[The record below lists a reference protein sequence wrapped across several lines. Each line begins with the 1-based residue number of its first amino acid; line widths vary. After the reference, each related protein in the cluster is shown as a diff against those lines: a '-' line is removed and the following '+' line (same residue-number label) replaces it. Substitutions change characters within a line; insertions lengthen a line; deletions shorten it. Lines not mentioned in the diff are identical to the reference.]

1 MNSPAGQWRESIAWL
16 AGRVSVAFMGWGKL
30 LALGVAV
37 SSAAWMFSPA
47 ARAQDPAGIEVGR
60 AMFLK
65 GDYAECLE
73 FSRLTTP
80 NGEDFQEFAALEI
93 RTLLETG
100 NLTDALKRGMILW
113 RRAPF
118 DPELTLA
125 MAGALRANGQ
135 SAQAQAAMER
145 ALQVAPAPPVAG
157 DSRGTVAYGELLLAA
172 GLDAKGV
179 LNRYLEPAKKADP
192 AGREAY
198 LAIGRLALANHDRE
212 LAGENF
218 REGLKRFPGD
228 PEFLLGMAK
237 SGLEL
242 PEDQRKPDEGILTY
256 ADLALR
262 ANPKFT
268 AALLFKAE
276 QFAGRKNFKE
286 AKATLEKLLAVNPAH
301 PEAWAQLAALA
312 YLEEDSAAAEKAL
325 KEARKFWR
333 TNPAVSKTVGVT
345 LAAHYR
351 FAEAIKFLRQ
361 ASQEDPRDA
370 SIRLELGSN
379 QLRFGQLE
387 DGWQN
392 VALAHDADPY
402 NVAAFNLITLRDK
415 LQGYPV
421 REKDGVRLRMSPED
435 MAVFG
440 ARALDLAARAKR
452 TLADKYKITL
462 SQPVMVE
469 MLPRQEDFAIRTFGL
484 PGGEAFLGVCFGPLI
499 TMTSPRGR
507 LGRANWE
514 AVLWHEMAHTITL
527 DATRHRIPR
536 WLSEGISVYEERQV
550 DPGWGQGMTAEYRER
565 FLSGKMPAIVK
576 LDESFAGPDI
586 MFGYYHASLV
596 VEFMIGRF
604 GIGTMRSFLADLSA
618 GKPLEQA
625 LAKRTLPLAQLE
637 AAFQEYAEKLATAYG
652 PDLDWSPLTDAEYIA
667 YREDPA
673 AWVAAHP
680 NRYAATMMWVSKLME
695 DKDWQQ
701 AKAQLEKIIAA
712 EPDNREEF
720 NPYQALSLACRGLG
734 DEAGERAALT
744 RLLQIDSN
752 ASEAAARLVELSG
765 SLPASERLATADRML
780 ETNPFQ
786 EQAYRKLAA
795 AAKETGAA
803 GRSRD
808 AFKSLLALEPRDASR
823 LHYEL
828 ATLLRDSDPKAARR
842 EVLKALEEN
851 PRFELA
857 LEFLVR
863 LPPSP

>member
-1 MNSPAGQWRESIAWL
+1 MKSAKIVRLGA
-16 AGRVSVAFMGWGKL
+16 
-30 LALGVAV
+30 ALFGAMAV
-37 SSAAWMFSPA
+37 FSSAA
-47 ARAQDPAGIEVGR
+47 AQNATGIAVGQ

-73 FSRLTTP
+73 FSRLAKP
-80 NGEDFQEFAALEI
+80 NGVDFPAFAALEI

-100 NLTDALKRGMILW
+100 NVAEALKRGMTLW

-118 DPELTLA
+118 DPELALA
-125 MAGALRANGQ
+125 MAAALRANGQ
-135 SAQAQAAMER
+135 AAQAQAVMER
-145 ALQVAPAPPVAG
+145 ALQVEPTPPAAG
-157 DSRGTVAYGELLLAA
+157 DSRATVAYGELLLAA
-172 GLDAKGV
+172 GLDAKEV
-179 LNRYLEPAKKADP
+179 LNRYLEPAKKANP

-218 REGLKRFPGD
+218 RDGLKKFPND
-228 PEFLLGMAK
+228 PEFLLGMAR

-242 PEDQRKPDEGILTY
+242 PQDQRISDEGILTY

-276 QFAGRKNFKE
+276 QLSGRKNFKD
-286 AKATLEKLLAVNPAH
+286 AKVTLKSLLEVNPAH
-301 PEAWAQLAALA
+301 PEAWAQSAALA
-312 YLEEDSAAAEKAL
+312 FLEEDTAGAEKAL

-333 TNPAVSKTVGVT
+333 NNPTVSKTVGVT

-361 ASQEDPRDA
+361 ASDEDPRDP

-379 QLRFGQLE
+379 QLRFGQLDE
-387 DGWQN
+387 GWEN
-392 VALAHDADPY
+392 VAFAHDADPY
-402 NVAAFNLITLRDK
+402 NVAAFNLITLREK
-415 LQGYPV
+415 LKNYPV

-440 ARALDLAARAKR
+440 DRALELAARAKR
-452 TLADKYKITL
+452 TLADKYKISL

-565 FLSGKMPAIVK
+565 FLSGKMPDVVK

-596 VEFMIGRF
+596 VEFIIDRF
-604 GIGTMRSFLADLSA
+604 GIGAMHSILADLSA
-618 GKPLEQA
+618 GKPLDQA
-625 LAKRTLPLAQLE
+625 LAKRTLPIADLE
-637 AAFQEYAEKLATAYG
+637 SAFQDFAKKLASAYG
-652 PDLDWSPLTDAEYIA
+652 PDLDWSPMADADYIA

-680 NRYAATMMWVSKLME
+680 KRYAATMMWVSKLME
-695 DKDWQQ
+695 DKDWKP
-701 AKAQLEKIIAA
+701 AKAQLEKVIAA
-712 EPDNREEF
+712 EPNNREEY
-720 NPYQALSLACRGLG
+720 NPYQALSLVCRGLG
-734 DEAGERAALT
+734 DETGERAALT
-744 RLLQIDSN
+744 KLLQIDSN
-752 ASEAAARLVELSG
+752 SSEASARLLELSG
-765 SLPASERLATADRML
+765 ALPASDRLATADRML

-803 GRSRD
+803 GRSRE

-828 ATLLRDSDPKAARR
+828 ATLLRDSDPQAARR

>member
-1 MNSPAGQWRESIAWL
+1 MKG
-16 AGRVSVAFMGWGKL
+16 GKTIR
-30 LALGVAV
+30 LGVAV
-37 SSAAWMFSPA
+37 ACVAWVFPPTA
-47 ARAQDPAGIEVGR
+47 WAQALTGIEVGR

-73 FSRLTTP
+73 LSRLAKP
-80 NGEDFQEFAALEI
+80 NEEDFAALAALEI

-100 NLTDALKRGMILW
+100 NVTDALKRGMVLW

-118 DPELTLA
+118 DPELALA
-125 MAGALRANGQ
+125 MAGAMRANGQ
-135 SAQAQAAMER
+135 ATQAQAVMER
-145 ALQVAPAPPVAG
+145 ALQVQLPPPAAG
-157 DSRGTVAYGELLLAA
+157 NSRGTVAYGELLLAA
-172 GLDAKGV
+172 GLDAKEV

-192 AGREAY
+192 AGRDGY

-237 SGLEL
+237 SGVEL
-242 PEDQRKPDEGILTY
+242 PEDQQKLDEGILSY
-256 ADLALR
+256 VDLALR
-262 ANPKFT
+262 ANPKST
-268 AALLFKAE
+268 AALLVKAD
-276 QFAGRKNFKE
+276 QLAGRKNFKE
-286 AKATLEKLLAVNPAH
+286 AKATLEKLIAVNPAH

-312 YLEEDSAAAEKAL
+312 LLEEDSAGAEKAL

-333 TNPAVSKTVGVT
+333 TSPAVSKTVGVT

-361 ASQEDPRDA
+361 ASQEDPNDA
-370 SIRLELGSN
+370 SIRLELGAN

-387 DGWQN
+387 EGWEN

-415 LQGYPV
+415 LRNFPV
-421 REKDGVRLRMSPED
+421 REKDGVMLRMSPED

-440 ARALDLAARAKR
+440 DRALDLAVRAKR
-452 TLADKYKITL
+452 TLAEKYKISL

-514 AVLWHEMAHTITL
+514 AVLWHEMTHTITL

-550 DPGWGQGMTAEYRER
+550 RPGWGQGMTAEYRER

-596 VEFMIGRF
+596 VDFLIGRF
-604 GIGTMRSFLADLSA
+604 GIETMRSFLADLSA

-625 LAKRTLPLAQLE
+625 LAKRTLPLAELE
-637 AAFQEYAEKLATAYG
+637 TAFQEHAKKFSAAYG
-652 PDLDWSPLTDAEYIA
+652 PDLDWSPLTDDEYVA
-667 YREDPA
+667 YRDDPA
-673 AWVAAHP
+673 AWVSAHP
-680 NRYAATMMWVSKLME
+680 KRYAATMMWVSKLTE
-695 DKDWQQ
+695 DKDWEK
-701 AKAQLEKIIAA
+701 AKALLEKIIAA
-712 EPDNREEF
+712 EADNREEF
-720 NPYQALSLACRGLG
+720 NPYQALSLVCRGLG
-734 DEAGERAALT
+734 DEKGERAALT
-744 RLLQIDSN
+744 KLLQIDSN
-752 ASEAAARLVELSG
+752 ASEAAARLLELSG
-765 SLPASERLATADRML
+765 SLPAADRLAAADRML

-786 EQAYRKLAA
+786 EQAYRTLAT

-803 GRSRD
+803 DRSRD
-808 AFKSLLALEPRDASR
+808 AFKSLLALAPRDASR

-828 ATLLRDSDPKAARR
+828 ATLLRNSDPKAARR

-863 LPPSP
+863 LPQSP

>member
-1 MNSPAGQWRESIAWL
+1 
-16 AGRVSVAFMGWGKL
+16 
-30 LALGVAV
+30 
-37 SSAAWMFSPA
+37 
-47 ARAQDPAGIEVGR
+47 
-60 AMFLK
+60 MFLK

-73 FSRLTTP
+73 LSRLAKP
-80 NGEDFQEFAALEI
+80 NDADFQAFAALEI

-100 NLTDALKRGMILW
+100 NVNDALKRGMILW

-118 DPELTLA
+118 DPELALA
-125 MAGALRANGQ
+125 MAAAMRANGQ
-135 SAQAQAAMER
+135 VAQAQAVMER
-145 ALQVAPAPPVAG
+145 ALQVDPTPPVAG

-172 GLDAKGV
+172 GLDAKDV

-228 PEFLLGMAK
+228 PEFLLGMAE
-237 SGLEL
+237 SGVEL
-242 PEDQRKPDEGILTY
+242 PEDQQKPDDGILTY

-268 AALLFKAE
+268 AALLLKAD
-276 QFAGRKNFKE
+276 QLAGRKNFKE

-301 PEAWAQLAALA
+301 PEAWAQSAALSF
-312 YLEEDSAAAEKAL
+312 LKEDTAGAEKAL

-333 TNPAVSKTVGVT
+333 ANPIVSKTVGVT

-361 ASQEDPRDA
+361 ASEEDPRDPL
-370 SIRLELGSN
+370 IRLELGSN

-387 DGWQN
+387 EGWEN

-415 LQGYPV
+415 LKGYPV

-440 ARALDLAARAKR
+440 NRALDLAVRAKR
-452 TLADKYKITL
+452 ALAEKYGISL

-550 DPGWGQGMTAEYRER
+550 NSGWGQGMTAEFREW
-565 FLSGKMPAIVK
+565 FLSGKMPDVVK

-596 VEFMIGRF
+596 VEFIIGRF
-604 GIGTMRSFLADLSA
+604 GIGSMHSILADLSA
-618 GKPLEQA
+618 GKSLEHA
-625 LAKRTLPLAQLE
+625 LAKRTLPITELE
-637 AAFQEYAEKLATAYG
+637 TAFQDFAKKLATAYG
-652 PDLDWSPLTDAEYIA
+652 PELDWTPMADEEYIA

-680 NRYAATMMWVSKLME
+680 KRYAATMMWVSKLME
-695 DKDWQQ
+695 DKDWKQ
-701 AKAQLEKIIAA
+701 AKAQLEKVIVA
-712 EPDNREEF
+712 EPNNREEY
-720 NPYQALSLACRGLG
+720 NPYQALSLVCRGLG

-744 RLLQIDSN
+744 KLLQIDSN
-752 ASEAAARLVELSG
+752 ASEASARLVELSG
-765 SLPASERLATADRML
+765 SLPASDRLATADRML

-803 GRSRD
+803 GRSRE

-857 LEFLVR
+857 LDFLVR

>member
-1 MNSPAGQWRESIAWL
+1 MT
-16 AGRVSVAFMGWGKL
+16 RVKIVRF
-30 LALGVAV
+30 GVALV
-37 SSAAWMFSPA
+37 CTTVIFPSAVL
-47 ARAQDPAGIEVGR
+47 AQNPGAIQAGR

-65 GDYAECLE
+65 GDYVECLE
-73 FSRLTTP
+73 FSRLAKP
-80 NGEDFQEFAALEI
+80 NGEAFQAFAALEI
-93 RTLLETG
+93 RSLLETG
-100 NLTDALKRGMILW
+100 NFTEALKRGIILW

-118 DPELTLA
+118 NPELALA
-125 MAGALRANGQ
+125 VSAALRANGQ
-135 SAQAQAAMER
+135 SAQGQAVVQRAME
-145 ALQVAPAPPVAG
+145 VEPAPPAAG
-157 DSRGTVAYGELLLAA
+157 DSRDTVAYGELLLAA
-172 GLDAKGV
+172 GMDAKTV
-179 LNRYLEPAKKADP
+179 LDRYFQPAKKADP

-198 LAIGRLALANHDRE
+198 LAIGQLALANHDRE
-212 LAGENF
+212 LAAENF

-228 PEFLLGMAK
+228 PDFLLGMEK
-237 SGLEL
+237 SGLK
-242 PEDQRKPDEGILTY
+242 PPDEKNLSY
-256 ADLALR
+256 LDLALQV
-262 ANPKFT
+262 NPKST
-268 AALLFKAE
+268 PALLLKAE
-276 QFAGRKNFKE
+276 QLAGRKNFKD
-286 AKATLEKLLAVNPAH
+286 AKTTLEKLLAVNPAH
-301 PEAWAQLAALA
+301 PEAWARLAALA
-312 YLEEDSAAAEKAL
+312 LLEENTAAAEKAL

-333 TNPAVSKTVGVT
+333 NNPDVSKTVGVM

-361 ASQEDPRDA
+361 ASQEDPRSA

-387 DGWQN
+387 EGWQN

-415 LQGYPV
+415 LQGFPV
-421 REKDGVRLRMSPED
+421 TERDGVKLRMSPED

-452 TLADKYKITL
+452 TLAEKYKISL

-469 MLPRQEDFAIRTFGL
+469 MLPKQEDFAIRTFGL

-514 AVLWHEMAHTITL
+514 AVLWHEMTHTITL
-527 DATRHRIPR
+527 EATRHRIPR

-550 DPGWGQGMTAEYRER
+550 RPGWGQGMTSEYRER
-565 FLSGKMPAIVK
+565 FLSGKLPDIVK

-596 VEFMIGRF
+596 VEFLTERF
-604 GIGTMRSFLADLSA
+604 GIERMRSLLADLCT
-618 GKPLEQA
+618 GKSLEDA
-625 LAKRTLPLAQLE
+625 LEKRALPLAELE
-637 AAFQEYAEKLATAYG
+637 ATFREHAKKTAAAYG
-652 PDLDWSPLTDAEYIA
+652 PDLDWTPLTDEEYIA
-667 YREDPA
+667 YRGDPA
-673 AWVAAHP
+673 AWVSARP
-680 NRYAATMMWVSKLME
+680 KRYAAAMMWVSKLTE
-695 DKDWQQ
+695 DKNWTA
-701 AKAQLEKIIAA
+701 AKALLEKIIAA
-712 EPDNREEF
+712 EPDNREPF
-720 NPYQALSLACRGLG
+720 NPYQALALVCRGLG
-734 DEAGERAALT
+734 DEAGERAALA

-752 ASEAAARLVELSG
+752 ASEAAARLLELSA
-765 SLPASERLATADRML
+765 SLSATERLATAERML

-786 EQAYRKLAA
+786 EQAYRTLVVAA
-795 AAKETGAA
+795 RETGAT
-803 GRSRD
+803 GHSSN
-808 AFKSLLALEPRDASR
+808 AFQSLLALEPRDASR

-828 ATLLRDSDPKAARR
+828 ATLLRESDPATARR

>member
-1 MNSPAGQWRESIAWL
+1 MNGGKSIILGGAL
-16 AGRVSVAFMGWGKL
+16 AC
-30 LALGVAV
+30 
-37 SSAAWMFSPA
+37 AAWVFPTA
-47 ARAQDPAGIEVGR
+47 ARAQDTAGIEAGQ
-60 AMFLK
+60 AMFRK

-73 FSRLTTP
+73 FSRLAKQ
-80 NGEDFQEFAALEI
+80 NGPDFQSFAALEI

-100 NLTDALKRGMILW
+100 NIPEALKRGMILW

-118 DPELTLA
+118 DPELALA

-135 SAQAQAAMER
+135 TAQAQAVMER
-145 ALQVAPAPPVAG
+145 ALQVEPPPAVAG
-157 DSRGTVAYGELLLAA
+157 DSRGTVAYGELLLEA
-172 GLDAKGV
+172 GLDAKEV
-179 LNRYLEPAKKADP
+179 LKRSLEPAKKADP
-192 AGREAY
+192 GGREAY

-218 REGLKRFPGD
+218 REGLKRLPGD

-237 SGLEL
+237 SGMEL

-262 ANPKFT
+262 ANPKST

-276 QFAGRKNFKE
+276 QLSGRKNFKE

-301 PEAWAQLAALA
+301 PEAWAQSAALA
-312 YLEEDSAAAEKAL
+312 FLEEDAAGAEKAL

-333 TNPAVSKTVGVT
+333 ANPLVSKTVGIT

-351 FAEAIKFLRQ
+351 FAEAIRFLLQ
-361 ASQEDPRDA
+361 ASQEDPRDP

-379 QLRFGQLE
+379 QLRFGQMDE
-387 DGWQN
+387 GWEN
-392 VALAHDADPY
+392 VALAHDSDPY

-415 LQGYPV
+415 LKGYPV

-440 ARALDLAARAKR
+440 ERALELAVRAKR
-452 TLADKYKITL
+452 TLADKYKIFL

-469 MLPRQEDFAIRTFGL
+469 MLPKQEDFAIRTFGL

-550 DPGWGQGMTAEYRER
+550 HPGWGQGMTAEYRER
-565 FLSGKMPAIVK
+565 FLSGEMLGVVN

-596 VEFMIGRF
+596 VEFIIGRF
-604 GIGTMRSFLADLSA
+604 GITTMHSVLADLSA

-625 LAKRTLPLAQLE
+625 LAKRTLPITELE
-637 AAFQEYAEKLATAYG
+637 TAFQDHAKKLATAYG
-652 PDLDWSPLTDAEYIA
+652 PELDWSPLADAEYIA

-673 AWVAAHP
+673 AWVAANP
-680 NRYAATMMWVSKLME
+680 KRYAATMMWVSKLME
-695 DKDWQQ
+695 DNDWKE
-701 AKAQLEKIIAA
+701 AKTLLAAIIAA
-712 EPDNREEF
+712 EPENREEF
-720 NPYQALSLACRGLG
+720 NPYQAFSLVCRGLG

-744 RLLQIDSN
+744 KLLQIDSN
-752 ASEAAARLVELSG
+752 ASEASARLVELSG
-765 SLPASERLATADRML
+765 SLPAPDRLSAADRML

-803 GRSRD
+803 GRSRE

-828 ATLLRDSDPKAARR
+828 ATLLRDSDPDAARR